1 MTGIDTQSLYCGRD
15 WGSMVAQLLGYAR
28 NPSMFDDIRG
38 GIMVRPGSTLAGT
51 TGGGKMVD
59 FSINAAST
67 VWVCK

>member
-1 MTGIDTQSLYCGRD
+1 MA
-15 WGSMVAQLLGYAR
+15 AQLLDYTR
-28 NPSMFDDIRG
+28 DPSMFDDIRG

-59 FSINAAST
+59 FSINADST

>member
-1 MTGIDTQSLYCGRD
+1 M
-15 WGSMVAQLLGYAR
+15 MAQLLDYAWD
-28 NPSMFDDIRG
+28 PSMFDDIRG
-38 GIMVRPGSTLAGT
+38 GIMVRPRSALAGT